1 MQAAAAMVGTDVPL
15 GLVPGGTG
23 NVLAGNLRI
32 PSRPVPAAHMITRGR
47 SRPIDLGRLDRDDG
61 HHYFAV
67 ACGAGADAAVMG
79 GTPHSAKQRLGMGG
93 YWRTLFQVVPEIRSS
108 DVALTIDGRR
118 IEARAAVT
126 LVLNCREVIPPLLR
140 VVDGTEIDDG
150 LLDVLVLAAD
160 TPWQCARGMW
170 RAVQNVVLGTGPPAY
185 LQYARGEQITIE
197 SATVQPVQFDGDLA
211 GTTPAVIRVVP
222 RAIRVMVNG
231 GR

>member
-1 MQAAAAMVGTDVPL
+1 LGTAPSAEDP
-15 GLVPGGTG
+15 PG
-23 NVLAGNLRI
+23 
-32 PSRPVPAAHMITRGR
+32 P
-47 SRPIDLGRLDRDDG
+47 
-61 HHYFAV
+61 
-67 ACGAGADAAVMG
+67 
-79 GTPHSAKQRLGMGG
+79 GTPIG
-93 YWRTLFQVVPEIRSS
+93 
-108 DVALTIDGRR
+108 
-118 IEARAAVT
+118 
-126 LVLNCREVIPPLLR
+126 
-140 VVDGTEIDDG
+140 DG

-170 RAVQNVVLGTGPPAY
+170 RAVQNVVLGTGPTAY